1 MTLGERIGI
10 EVVQMVRGEG
20 RWWMALIAIYLG
32 RAAIYISFDWGNYTY
47 VDNIPQTVLR
57 APLHICPVEPPDL
70 MTVI

>member
-1 MTLGERIGI
+1 MTLVGKFGI

-32 RAAIYISFDWGNYTY
+32 RVAIYQLWWGDYTY

-57 APLHICPVEPPDL
+57 APLHICPVESPDL
-70 MTVI
+70 MTII